1 MDPPLTAAASF
12 VPSDDDATELQL
24 RDPELVRSVQLAPE
38 SVLVKILS
46 RDPVIVAAVTTFV
59 PSEEHVIDLKKGVK
73 GGNPPEARLTDDQL
87 VPPSVL
93 R

>member
-12 VPSDDDATELQL
+12 VPSEDDATEIQL
-24 RDPELVRSVQLAPE
+24 RDPELVRSVQLTPE
-38 SVLVKILS
+38 FVLVKTLS
-46 RDPVIVAAVTTFV
+46 RDPVIIAAVTTFV
-59 PSEEHVIDLKKGVK
+59 PSEEHVIDLKKGLTA
-73 GGNPPEARLTDDQL
+73 GNPEARLTDDQL

>member
-12 VPSDDDATELQL
+12 VPSDDDATEIQL
-24 RDPELVRSVQLAPE
+24 RDPELVRSVQLTPE
-38 SVLVKILS
+38 FVLVKILS

-59 PSEEHVIDLKKGVK
+59 PSEEHVIDLKKGV
-73 GGNPPEARLTDDQL
+73 NPPEARLTDDQL